1 MTRPE
6 LEALELAMR
15 ELLSVLKSP
24 DTSPEELR
32 ASWERCQSVGGG
44 LTAIL
49 EGLGAEGRGDAAVAD
64 ARDRLVRLNAI
75 TRQAILEQQAG
86 LAASLVRTRAS
97 GTQVRGYAA
106 APPDSGG
113 KCDLAG

>member
-1 MTRPE
+1 MTQPE

-24 DTSPEELR
+24 DTTPEELR

-44 LTAIL
+44 LAAIL
-49 EGLGAEGRGDAAVAD
+49 EGVGGGAEVDAETAD
-64 ARDRLVRLNAI
+64 ALDRLVRLNAI
-75 TRQAILEQQAG
+75 TRQAIVEQQAG

-97 GTQVRGYAA
+97 GTQVRGYAT
-106 APPDSGG
+106 APPSSGG

>member
-6 LEALELAMR
+6 LKTLELAMR

-24 DTSPEELR
+24 DTTPEELR

-49 EGLGAEGRGDAAVAD
+49 QGLGSEARADAEVAD
-64 ARDRLVRLNAI
+64 ALDRLVRLNAI

-106 APPDSGG
+106 APPNSGG